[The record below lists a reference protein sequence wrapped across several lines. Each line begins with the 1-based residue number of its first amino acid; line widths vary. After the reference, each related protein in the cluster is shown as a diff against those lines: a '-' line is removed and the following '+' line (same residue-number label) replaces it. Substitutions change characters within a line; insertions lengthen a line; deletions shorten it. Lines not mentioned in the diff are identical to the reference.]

1 MSGLGLGLGLGL
13 GAHRKVGGGDAL
25 MNAYIA
31 KVTNAAQSGG
41 AGSVVD
47 AAELGK
53 RIDYLNSQG
62 LTSKLL
68 IYITRHGGFRATAGK
83 INKAYNV
90 IGTKDFFQ
98 STASLQPALS
108 GGEMRFTDNILV
120 SEENFAASAPLALSM
135 WINSTSSVRN
145 QTILKIDSTG
155 AHKRML
161 CSYALNTDLIGAY
174 VNYEASNFIRD
185 LGASPTNNQWHHII
199 WEFNGTQVRSILN
212 KAAGSWFDA
221 ELATIN
227 NICSIGG
234 ASPPITSIDDAMLDE
249 IVLINASMTTDI
261 INALY
266 ALRGL

>member
-13 GAHRKVGGGDAL
+13 GAHRKIGGGDAL

-47 AAELGK
+47 AANLRT
-53 RIDYLNSQG
+53 RIDYLTTQG
-62 LTSKLL
+62 LLSNTL
-68 IYITRHGGFRATAGK
+68 IYLTRYGGFRVTDTR

-98 STASLQPALS
+98 SSESLQPVLS
-108 GGEMRFTDNILV
+108 GGEMRFTDDILV
-120 SEENFAASAPLALSM
+120 SAESFAASAPLALSM
-135 WINSTSSVRN
+135 WINSTSITKN
-145 QTILKIDSTG
+145 QTVFRIDST
-155 AHKRML
+155 AVHNRMH
-161 CSYALNTDLIGAY
+161 CSYALNDNKIGAY
-174 VNYEASNFIRD
+174 VQYMGNNYILD
-185 LGASPTNNQWHHII
+185 LYDSPTINQWHHII
-199 WEFNGTQVRSILN
+199 WEFNGTQVRAILN
-212 KAAGSWFDA
+212 KVAGSWFDA
-221 ELATIN
+221 DLATIS

-234 ASPPITSIDDAMLDE
+234 SSSPISSIDDAMLDE